1 MNRDEPIKRLIE
13 LAESLNEQ
21 NQEKLACVAQ
31 GMAMAS
37 RLSADNRSA

>member
-1 MNRDEPIKRLIE
+1 MNRDEPIKKLIE

-31 GMAMAS
+31 GMAIATN
-37 RLSADNRSA
+37 LSADTRSA

>member
-1 MNRDEPIKRLIE
+1 MNRDEPIKKLIE
-13 LAESLNEQ
+13 LAESLTEQ

-31 GMAMAS
+31 GMAIAS